1 MVSVEDH
8 GDRLAE
14 LVEFA
19 EESGGRPIRQGRALL
34 VGFDGFLLVVL
45 QRLSRGG
52 GGFEVVVL
60 VPVMVGH
67 VVLHGDDLQEL
78 VRLGFPDFLQRALV
92 GGLVGDVR
100 RIVDLVL
107 MRDDVRPGQRVEMR
121 EAELLVVGGA
131 RIHGRF
137 VRVQAD
143 GVLCGAPHLVD
154 CRRPMLARHQLL
166 VWAGQGGIEIR
177 HAQAG
182 QSHVFQIGGAAAVSG
197 GQHQAGRGILLNLA
211 NVRYG
216 ILVDFESRHAGR
228 VGEGFGQHVDDGA
241 VGHVRGTFRVDLLR
255 GLLIAGRDL
264 LHGLFGIVVR
274 LDHDFR
280 VELTGERHQR
290 PVALGVVYGVPHGG
304 LVPHDGGEAFGPRAD
319 GAHLHRIQREEQA
332 WKQDQQQS
340 CDRVHGTG
348 SLIGAAKQ
356 SAVTR
361 VEAVQEDEQR
371 HERGKRRHRDQN
383 GPLRAGRHETHQIAG
398 VGFEEVQVA
407 WQNRLVSNRHFE
419 MLNHGDDERHRQKY
433 RRGHPET
440 VGEHEQDHVQD
451 APQYEV
457 EHSHKISAGEHL
469 ADESPAGEPH
479 VVR

>member
-1 MVSVEDH
+1 MQRQRVAVISGSRRVDARQMVSVEDH

-131 RIHGRF
+131 RIHGRL
-137 VRVQAD
+137 VRVQSD
-143 GVLCGAPHLVD
+143 GVLGRAPHLVD
-154 CRRPMLARHQLL
+154 GRRPMLARHQLL

-197 GQHQAGRGILLNLA
+197 GQHQAGRGILLDLTDL
-211 NVRYG
+211 RHG
-216 ILVDFESRHAGR
+216 ILVDFESRHA
-228 VGEGFGQHVDDGA
+228 
-241 VGHVRGTFRVDLLR
+241 
-255 GLLIAGRDL
+255 
-264 LHGLFGIVVR
+264 
-274 LDHDFR
+274 
-280 VELTGERHQR
+280 
-290 PVALGVVYGVPHGG
+290 
-304 LVPHDGGEAFGPRAD
+304 
-319 GAHLHRIQREEQA
+319 
-332 WKQDQQQS
+332 
-340 CDRVHGTG
+340 
-348 SLIGAAKQ
+348 
-356 SAVTR
+356 
-361 VEAVQEDEQR
+361 
-371 HERGKRRHRDQN
+371 
-383 GPLRAGRHETHQIAG
+383 
-398 VGFEEVQVA
+398 
-407 WQNRLVSNRHFE
+407 
-419 MLNHGDDERHRQKY
+419 
-433 RRGHPET
+433 
-440 VGEHEQDHVQD
+440 
-451 APQYEV
+451 
-457 EHSHKISAGEHL
+457 
-469 ADESPAGEPH
+469 
-479 VVR
+479 